1 MSQQHQGPPSGG
13 PPGPPGPG
21 YGPPSGAGPYGQ
33 PNPRYPGHPVTQPQ
47 SQVSIF

>member
-47 SQVSIF
+47 SQVRIL